1 MYCHDEC
8 TIQPALYCKEHP
20 VVEYLLKLKSLD
32 EMFQAIELFLKPNET
47 NNMVLGPEK
56 GLIENRKYAY
66 SVMAI
71 NVIGN
76 TSTILDGQSFCT

>member
-8 TIQPALYCKEHP
+8 TIQPALYCEEHP

-47 NNMVLGPEK
+47 NIVLGREE

-66 SVMAI
+66 SVTAI

-76 TSTILDGQSFCT
+76 TSTILDGRSFCM